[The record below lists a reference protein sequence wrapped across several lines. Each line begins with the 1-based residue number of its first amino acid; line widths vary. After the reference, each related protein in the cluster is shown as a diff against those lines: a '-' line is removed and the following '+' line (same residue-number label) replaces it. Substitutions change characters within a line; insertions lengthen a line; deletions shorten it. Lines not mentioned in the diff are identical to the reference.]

1 MSKPDQK
8 RLGSKIRELRK
19 EMGLTMQQLADLVG
33 VNYTTIYRVETGK
46 VSPSVALLSDIAH
59 HLGHSITSLLAEERN
74 QLTLIRAK
82 DQPLVESEQMAL
94 RLLMP
99 KGIINE
105 KISISLGK
113 GSPGEI
119 VGSHETPG
127 YELSYV
133 IRGKCVF
140 KYGDTDHK
148 LEEGDLVYFDGKVKH
163 GVTALEPRGFSAI
176 SFRD

>member
-1 MSKPDQK
+1 MARPDQK

-19 EMGLTMQQLADLVG
+19 DMGLTMQQLADLVG

-46 VSPSVALLSDIAH
+46 VSPSVVLLSDIAH
-59 HLGHSITSLLAEERN
+59 HLGHSITSLLNEERHR
-74 QLTLIRAK
+74 LTIIRAE
-82 DQPLVESEQMAL
+82 DQPLVESERMAI
-94 RLLMP
+94 RLLIP

-113 GSPGEI
+113 GSQGEI
-119 VGSHETPG
+119 VDSHETPG

-148 LEEGDLVYFDGKVKH
+148 LEEGDLVYFDGKIKH
-163 GVTALEPRGFSAI
+163 AVRALEPLEFLAI
-176 SFRD
+176 YFRD